1 MLCRLTDLRDK
12 DVINVKDGTRLGG
25 VDDVELDTATARIL
39 AVIIYGRLRWFGLL
53 GREEDRVIR
62 WNDIE
67 VIGEDT
73 ILVRGQ
79 MTVARRKRNGWFRIF
94 RGSGIG

>member
-12 DVINVKDGTRLGG
+12 DVINIRDGMRLGSVG
-25 VDDVELDTATARIL
+25 DVELDTATARIL
-39 AVIIYGRLRWFGLL
+39 AVVIYGPLRWFGLL

-73 ILVRGQ
+73 ILVKGQ
-79 MTVARRKRNGWFRIF
+79 TSVAKRKKVGWFRQF
-94 RGSGIG
+94 WGN